1 MIGLAGQGQKLL
13 KQRDGECAFC
23 RWVMP
28 DFVFALLA
36 HLRVTLLLP
45 AASLPHLKAYVPA
58 KNLPRPGSSQDLG
71 QGSYQ
76 YQQRFNVPID
86 THSLH

>member
-13 KQRDGECAFC
+13 KRRDGECAFC

-28 DFVFALLA
+28 DFGFALLV
-36 HLRVTLLLP
+36 HLRVVLLLP
-45 AASLPHLKAYVPA
+45 AASLPHLKAYVQA
-58 KNLPRPGSSQDLG
+58 KNLLRPGSSQDLG

-76 YQQRFNVPID
+76 CQRRFNVPIA
-86 THSLH
+86 THSLR